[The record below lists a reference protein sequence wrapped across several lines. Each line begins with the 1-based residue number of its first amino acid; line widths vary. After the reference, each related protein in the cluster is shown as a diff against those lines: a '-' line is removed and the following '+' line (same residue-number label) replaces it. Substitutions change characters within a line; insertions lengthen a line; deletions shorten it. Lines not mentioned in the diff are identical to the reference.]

1 MPCTPRSPPRPEGRG
16 FPRKLMTDK
25 FVSQR
30 EFAKHIGRSHVWV
43 NRLVKNGRLP
53 SDDKGY
59 IPLNAGLEAYRL
71 AQRPDDDVRRAVAA
85 EQRAAYKAKAGKP
98 AHEPEPTVQES
109 EPMPDVSSIPASAA
123 GMSVARINEAFNRAR
138 LAEKTYQAKLRELE
152 YKEASGQLIPVGD
165 VEADAAR
172 TGAEV
177 RERLM
182 TVAPRVAG
190 LCEGKT
196 AREIERIIREA
207 VNEALEALQRARF
220 GKK

>member
-1 MPCTPRSPPRPEGRG
+1 MS
-16 FPRKLMTDK
+16 DY
-25 FVSQR
+25 VSQR

-43 NRLVKNGRLP
+43 NRLVKDGRLP
-53 SDDKGY
+53 SDDKGR
-59 IPLNAGLEAYRL
+59 IPLSAGLEAYRL
-71 AQRPDDDVRRAVAA
+71 AQQPGDDTRRAVAA
-85 EQRAAYKAKAGKP
+85 EQRAAHKAKAGKP
-98 AHEPEPTVQES
+98 APEPEPTVQES

-165 VEADAAR
+165 VEADAVR

-196 AREIERIIREA
+196 AREIERIIDA
-207 VNEALEALQRARF
+207 AINEALEALQRARF
-220 GKK
+220 GSKRDSDNRLG